1 MGQKQL
7 GSKAVMVEAEEEEV
21 GCPGDLEGEG
31 KEEVKTV
38 GKEHLPRTK
47 GYDGCFLV
55 WLCSYLPGT
64 MWVNTGGGGV
74 LPTRGAL
81 VPAVAQ
87 KTSTRRKMTEMDSA
101 SSFQNVTLP
110 HSLAA
115 VFSASGTC

>member
-1 MGQKQL
+1 MLSGL
-7 GSKAVMVEAEEEEV
+7 ALLLPTRNNV
-21 GCPGDLEGEG
+21 G
-31 KEEVKTV
+31 
-38 GKEHLPRTK
+38 EH
-47 GYDGCFLV
+47 
-55 WLCSYLPGT
+55 W
-64 MWVNTGGGGV
+64 GGGV

>member
-1 MGQKQL
+1 MLSGL
-7 GSKAVMVEAEEEEV
+7 ALLLPTRNNV
-21 GCPGDLEGEG
+21 G
-31 KEEVKTV
+31 
-38 GKEHLPRTK
+38 EH
-47 GYDGCFLV
+47 
-55 WLCSYLPGT
+55 W
-64 MWVNTGGGGV
+64 GGGGGAAALV
-74 LPTRGAL
+74 AWVLGGAGCVAGRACSLPVRMGGEGGGGGGLLPTRGAL

>member
-64 MWVNTGGGGV
+64 MWVNTGGGGGCFLHV
-74 LPTRGAL
+74 GLWYLLLP
-81 VPAVAQ
+81 
-87 KTSTRRKMTEMDSA
+87 RRHQQGGK
-101 SSFQNVTLP
+101 
-110 HSLAA
+110 
-115 VFSASGTC
+115 